1 MTTSYDA
8 TLSLAG
14 STVALA
20 ESRIIRGTEGEYFS
34 MKLSTKLSMC
44 IKDLL
49 ALIIRQLKIDKQLN
63 SEQILHL
70 SCSFLVIKGNFAE
83 KYSYEFVLP
92 REGVVYRPPIR
103 KDDSA

>member
-1 MTTSYDA
+1 
-8 TLSLAG
+8 
-14 STVALA
+14 
-20 ESRIIRGTEGEYFS
+20 
-34 MKLSTKLSMC
+34 MKLSTKLCVC
-44 IKDLL
+44 IRDLL
-49 ALIIRQLKIDKQLN
+49 ALITRQLNHQRR
-63 SEQILHL
+63 EWILHL

>member
-20 ESRIIRGTEGEYFS
+20 ESRFIRGTEEYFS